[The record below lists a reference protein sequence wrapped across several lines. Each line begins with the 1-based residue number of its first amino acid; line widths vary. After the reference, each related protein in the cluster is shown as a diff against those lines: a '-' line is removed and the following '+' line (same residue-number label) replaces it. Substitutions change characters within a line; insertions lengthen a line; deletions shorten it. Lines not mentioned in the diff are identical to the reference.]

1 MFYVLSSH
9 NIFALKRQFKTL
21 PIDKTTVI
29 INTTHAEFREHAI
42 AYCEENKVR
51 YFVTESDGTAAT
63 GKNSFLDRF
72 DEDGVPYAVLIDGD
86 DYLTKRGVVMYQRLV
101 EREDVPDALVLFNQV
116 NITETRHDRVERSQ
130 DPIRPHEDPTKLTS
144 RYIQSSAVADW
155 NELAKGFLVA
165 DNVPDIT
172 AEEVEMF
179 KKYISTLQHSM
190 GIDELSTRL
199 VFMSRKVLPY
209 RFNKGLTV
217 GEDTLQYLELKDA
230 HERGEL
236 KLAAHNEKFPTYMY
250 DVRISGIALKESQKD
265 QGKGFIN
272 WMKVLLAEMDCLK
285 DNNKLH
291 KTRVP
296 ILEF

>member
-1 MFYVLSSH
+1 MNYTGCWKQSSKFLP
-9 NIFALKRQFKTL
+9 IALKTSVRVMMPTSLSLSITGYAFGL
-21 PIDKTTVI
+21 PTFIKSASSI
-29 INTTHAEFREHAI
+29 IERSGD
-42 AYCEENKVR
+42 
-51 YFVTESDGTAAT
+51 TES
-63 GKNSFLDRF
+63 
-72 DEDGVPYAVLIDGD
+72 
-86 DYLTKRGVVMYQRLV
+86 
-101 EREDVPDALVLFNQV
+101 
-116 NITETRHDRVERSQ
+116 
-130 DPIRPHEDPTKLTS
+130 TS

>member
-9 NIFALKRQFKTL
+9 NIYALKRQFKTL

-29 INTTHAEFREHAI
+29 INTTHIEFRQQAI
-42 AYCEENKVR
+42 SYCEENKVR

-72 DEDGVPYAVLIDGD
+72 EEDGVPYAVLIDGD

-101 EREDVPDALVLFNQV
+101 EQKDAPDALVLFNQV
-116 NITETRHDRVERSQ
+116 NITAQNHHLAERSQ
-130 DPIRPHEDPTKLTS
+130 DPIRPHEDPNTLTS
-144 RYIQSSAVADW
+144 RYVQQSVVEDWDKLAD
-155 NELAKGFLVA
+155 GRLVA
-165 DNVPDIT
+165 ENVPDIT
-172 AEEVEMF
+172 VEEVEMF

-209 RFNKGLTV
+209 RFKSLTV

-236 KLAAHNEKFPTYMY
+236 KLVAHDEKFPTYMY

-265 QGKGFIN
+265 QGKGFIE
-272 WMKVLLAEMDCLK
+272 WMQILLSEMESLK
-285 DNNKLH
+285 ENNKLH
-291 KTRVP
+291 DTRVP
-296 ILEF
+296 IWEF